1 MKIKDI
7 IKEEVQKMLE
17 ASMTKGFRKA
27 VEALQD
33 IQLKQQKLRKAFVA
47 EKNPKKKE
55 KLKQAL
61 IKMHKVVQK
70 AELDFNRAISNEPVD
85 LDETK
90 SAPSGHYFTKSGNV
104 VKGRLTKDARAK
116 GARKSDPKDKQR
128 SKVPPATQRNEED
141 VNELDVRKTHG
152 DRRIENPKTGN
163 DIKLRTALKAKKG
176 SQVYQTARKIY
187 NRLKDKE

>member
-1 MKIKDI
+1 MKIKDL

-33 IQLKQQKLRKAFVA
+33 IQLKQQQLRKAFVA
-47 EKNPKKKE
+47 ETNPKKKE

-61 IKMHKVVQK
+61 IKMHKIVQK
-70 AELDFNRAISNEPVD
+70 AELDLNRAISNEPVD
-85 LDETK
+85 LD
-90 SAPSGHYFTKSGNV
+90 
-104 VKGRLTKDARAK
+104 
-116 GARKSDPKDKQR
+116 
-128 SKVPPATQRNEED
+128 
-141 VNELDVRKTHG
+141 ELDVRKTHG

-163 DIKLRTALKAKKG
+163 DVKLRTALKGKKG
-176 SQVYQTARKIY
+176 SQVYQAARKIY